1 MTVTVSQGE
10 GLTVISVTSNPKS
23 KWPVLCQILGFLCYS
38 PVCSV
43 SQGMKGK
50 LKDVHTAFGVVH
62 MIIGVLNIVV
72 GIVFISLGFYLN
84 VYTMANVPFWIGSVS
99 IVIGIVCILMAKFPS
114 SCLLRNGIILNIV
127 SAAFFTITAVVLY
140 TVDMANMHTRYSC
153 ENYNV
158 YAYGPEG
165 NRRRELCL
173 DYRNVT
179 KMVLRG
185 LDIMMIVLSV
195 LQICVSIS
203 FCVLTGKALCKKE
216 EDEKSV
222 EDPELDKPLLET
234 RAAGAGMKGKLKDVH
249 TAFGIIFRGLEIMM
263 IILVVLLLCVTIGF
277 VF

>member
-72 GIVFISLGFYLN
+72 GIVFISLGFYWN
-84 VYTMANVPFWIGSVS
+84 VYMMANGPFWIGSVS
-99 IVIGIVCILMAKFPS
+99 IVIGIVCILMVKFPS
-114 SCLLRNGIILNIV
+114 SCLLTIGIILNIV
-127 SAAFFTITAVVLY
+127 SAAFAITAVVLY
-140 TVDMANMHTRYSC
+140 TVDVTNMHTRYSC
-153 ENYNV
+153 ESRSYGYSSYNV
-158 YAYGPEG
+158 YGYDPEE

-173 DYRNVT
+173 YYRNVT
-179 KMVLRG
+179 EMVLRG

-222 EDPELDKPLLET
+222 EDPELDKPLLEDA
-234 RAAGAGMKGKLKDVH
+234 AAGAV
-249 TAFGIIFRGLEIMM
+249 
-263 IILVVLLLCVTIGF
+263 
-277 VF
+277 